1 MLTLLILRPWKFRDA
16 LKIQENLKEV
26 ILGKT
31 FSEKILGLKAQKSV
45 QAGEVVTVSP
55 DYILSHDN
63 SAAIIKEFQKLGVKK
78 VISPQ
83 KIVIVLDHVAPA
95 SSEQYALNHKRIR
108 AFVSEQKIKNF
119 FDIPSGV
126 CHQVFSENGFAL
138 PGKLILGADSHTT
151 SYGAFG
157 AFAAGIGRSEVATLW
172 ATDEIWLR
180 VPETIKI
187 VIEGKLPFGV
197 YAKDVI
203 LKIIGEEG
211 ADRANYKAVEFTGKA
226 VKEFSLASRLVLANM
241 AAEMGAKNGYFVP
254 DEKTLGWLKERA
266 KDKFEVITSDQD
278 AGYEAVLNYNV
289 TSLEPQVACPHTVD
303 NVKPISEAEGEEFN
317 QAVIGTCTNG
327 RLEDLEIAA
336 RLLKGKKVH
345 PKVRVLIIPASRQVY
360 LQALKKG
367 ILEALAEAG
376 CVILNPGCGPCLGA
390 HQGVLAPGEVAL
402 STSNRNFRGRMGS
415 REAQI
420 YLASPATVAASSLEG
435 KITDPRKF
443 L

>member
-1 MLTLLILRPWKFRDA
+1 M
-16 LKIQENLKEV
+16 
-26 ILGKT
+26 GKT
-31 FSEKILGLKAQKSV
+31 FSEKILGLKAQKEV
-45 QAGEVVTVSP
+45 QAGEVVTVSA

-63 SAAIIKEFQKLGVKK
+63 SAAIIKEFQKLGVKDVK
-78 VISPQ
+78 FPQ
-83 KIVIVLDHVAPA
+83 KLVIILDHVVPA
-95 SSEQYALNHKRIR
+95 ASEKYALNHKIIR
-108 AFVSEQKIKNF
+108 EFVSGQKIQNF
-119 FDIPSGV
+119 FDISSGI

-157 AFAAGIGRSEVATLW
+157 AFAAGIGRSEVAALW

-187 VIEGKLPFGV
+187 EVKGELPAGV

-211 ADRANYKAVEFTGKA
+211 ADRANYKAVEFTGEA
-226 VKEFSLASRLVLANM
+226 VKKFSLASRLVLANM
-241 AAEMGAKNGYFVP
+241 AAEMGAKNGYFEP
-254 DEKTLGWLKERA
+254 DEGTLLWLEGRA
-266 KDKFEVITSDQD
+266 KDKFKVISSDPD
-278 AGYEAVLNYNV
+278 ARYEAVLNHNIS
-289 TSLEPQVACPHTVD
+289 SLEPQVACPHTVD
-303 NVKPISEAEGEEFN
+303 NVKSISEAEGKEFQ

-336 RLLKGKKVH
+336 RILEGKTVNS
-345 PKVRVLIIPASRQVY
+345 KVRVLIIPASRQEY
-360 LQALKKG
+360 LHALKKG
-367 ILEALAEAG
+367 ILEILAEAG

-402 STSNRNFRGRMGS
+402 STANRNFRGRMGS

>member
-1 MLTLLILRPWKFRDA
+1 
-16 LKIQENLKEV
+16 
-26 ILGKT
+26 LGKT
-31 FSEKILGLKAQKSV
+31 FSEKILGLKAQKDV

-63 SAAIIKEFQKLGVKK
+63 SAAIIKEFRKLGVKD

-83 KIVIVLDHVAPA
+83 KLVIILDHVVPA
-95 SSEQYALNHKRIR
+95 ASEKYALNHKTIR
-108 AFVSEQKIKNF
+108 EFVSGQKIQNF
-119 FDIPSGV
+119 FDISSGI

-187 VIEGKLPFGV
+187 EIEGELPSGV
-197 YAKDVI
+197 YVKDVI

-211 ADRANYKAVEFTGKA
+211 ADRANYKAVEFTGEA
-226 VKEFSLASRLVLANM
+226 VKKFSLASRLVLANM
-241 AAEMGAKNGYFVP
+241 AAEMGAKNGYFEP
-254 DEKTLGWLKERA
+254 DEETLLWLKGRA
-266 KDKFEVITSDQD
+266 KDEFEVISSDPD
-278 AGYEAVLNYNV
+278 ARYEAVLDYNIS
-289 TSLEPQVACPHTVD
+289 SLEPQVACPHTVD
-303 NVKPISEAEGEEFN
+303 NVKPISKTEGKEFH

-327 RLEDLEIAA
+327 RFEDFEIAA
-336 RLLKGKKVH
+336 RILKGKKVH
-345 PKVRVLIIPASRQVY
+345 PKVRVLIIPASRQEY
-360 LQALKKG
+360 LLALKKG
-367 ILEALAEAG
+367 ILEILVEAG

-402 STSNRNFRGRMGS
+402 STANRNFRGRMGS
-415 REAQI
+415 RDAQI